1 MSADRADKEVTITAP
16 AIAEDI
22 RLSWQQLLNEAVNK
36 PGTIH
41 EAYTRFWNY
50 SFGNQILALIQCR
63 GRGLEPGPLAS
74 FRRWKELGR
83 HVKRGEK
90 ALTLCMPLQIKAK
103 DWDQKRSENGLLTD
117 GHENGFRTIFVYKR
131 NWFVLAQTDGEPY
144 QPMPIPGW
152 DKATALASLN
162 IREEN
167 FMMLDGNAQGYA
179 TGVATVAVSPVA
191 AMPAKTLFH
200 EIAHVILG
208 HHGDGGLQ
216 SLHEVEA
223 ECVALI
229 CCEVLS
235 LPGPEF
241 SRSYV
246 QHWLR
251 GDSIPEKSAQRI
263 FQGADRILKAGTASA
278 TKQAPEEG

>member
-1 MSADRADKEVTITAP
+1 MLQD
-16 AIAEDI
+16 
-22 RLSWQQLLNEAVNK
+22 AVNK

-50 SFGNQILALIQCR
+50 SLGNQILALIQCR
-63 GRGLEPGPLAS
+63 DRSIEPGPLAS

-83 HVKRGEK
+83 HVKKGEK
-90 ALTLCMPLQIKAK
+90 ALTLCMPIQIKAK
-103 DWDQKRSENGLLTD
+103 DWDQKLQEDRLTPEDGAGQQNGS
-117 GHENGFRTIFVYKR
+117 RTIFVFKR
-131 NWFVLAQTDGEPY
+131 NWFVLAQTEGDPY
-144 QPMPIPGW
+144 QPEPIPGW
-152 DKATALASLN
+152 DKATALTALN

-167 FMMLDGNAQGYA
+167 FTMLNGNAQGYA
-179 TGVATVAVSPVA
+179 TGVETVAVSPVA

-208 HHGDGGLQ
+208 HHADGELN

-229 CCEVLS
+229 CCEVLG

-241 SRSYV
+241 SRAYV

-263 FQGADRILKAGTASA
+263 FQAADRILKAGTASE
-278 TKQAPEEG
+278 TNRPTSEM